1 MNNLQFSIKN
11 TKFPDLLI
19 CSALFLFSFFITLY
33 YPNVLL
39 GIIILLSFGFIVHT
53 NFIKLQNYSIT
64 EHIIASIG
72 IGLLTV
78 NLLMASL
85 VYLNKTELFKE
96 ILLLLFLLFL
106 AIFFI
111 RRKTSDFKGY
121 DFNREDTIPWVIVI
135 LFFFVSVMLRHADFR
150 FPDEYMYLNKL
161 GGISSGG
168 YISDYAQER
177 YFFYYSYSAI
187 IGFATPTFRSAE
199 IISLFF
205 MALSLIPTYLLGKE
219 LFNKEV
225 GYISALFLAFNP
237 SFMFYSIRLL
247 SDIPLIF
254 LITSFLYFFYK
265 WYAGKNKIDF
275 FISFIFLLIAAFV
288 KLHGF
293 IFLGIG
299 ALYMLLTLNFK
310 NFKKNVIFLLILI
323 GALVFFS
330 KVWENVHGNLYSRLQ
345 WLFSIVITDV
355 RTDIIW
361 VGYKMYITFLSPDLY
376 SMPFV
381 VLFFL
386 GIAATLKE
394 PFHKKLFLLMPV
406 GVYILFISLANKDFG
421 MGVRNFFEVVP
432 LVSIVAA
439 YGTVHRE
446 RPYRSVFWILLCL
459 YLAVLAVMVVF
470 APRFPHLNFIMPDI
484 PLWIRAL
491 TFGAAF
497 VVTFLIVYNQG
508 GGKWHKVT
516 YLIISLVVI
525 SSLLN
530 AIFFI
535 NIQEGYPDRS
545 KSGIIEAGE
554 WLSEN
559 TPSNARIQSNTWELP
574 FWLDINIK
582 SNPGMHYPE
591 STFLSYYVNR
601 TTYAPPS
608 NEELLLERIKNKEV
622 DYIVLF
628 TDPLLTINPDA
639 VNYTY
644 LQKYINQTPDGTEL
658 IHTDQSENR
667 RLLFE
672 IYKVI

>member
-33 YPNVLL
+33 SPNVFL

-53 NFIKLQNYSIT
+53 NFIKPQNYSIT

-78 NLLMASL
+78 NLLIASL
-85 VYLNKTELFKE
+85 VYSNKTQLFKE

-106 AIFFI
+106 VISFI

-121 DFNREDTIPWVIVI
+121 DFNREDRIPWVIVI
-135 LFFFVSVMLRHADFR
+135 LFFFVSVILRHADFR

-161 GGISSGG
+161 GGITSGG
-168 YISDYAQER
+168 YISDYAQSR
-177 YFFYYSYSAI
+177 YFFFYSYSAI
-187 IGFATPTFRSAE
+187 IGFAVPTFMSAE

-205 MALSLIPTYLLGKE
+205 MASSLMPTYLLGKE
-219 LFNKEV
+219 LFNKEI
-225 GYISALFLAFNP
+225 GYISALFLALNP
-237 SFMFYSIRLL
+237 SFIFYSIRLL

-265 WYAGKNKIDF
+265 WYTGKNKIDF
-275 FISFIFLLIAAFV
+275 FISFIFLMIAAFV
-288 KLHGF
+288 KLHGV

-299 ALYMLLTLNFK
+299 ALYILLTFNSK
-310 NFKKNVIFLLILI
+310 NFKKNTIFLLILI
-323 GALVFFS
+323 GALHLFLTIWDYGGLYFMLKWFFS
-330 KVWENVHGNLYSRLQ
+330 NVNDL
-345 WLFSIVITDV
+345 

-394 PFHKKLFLLMPV
+394 PFYKKLFLLMPV
-406 GVYILFISLANKDFG
+406 AIYILFISLASRDFG
-421 MGVRNFFEVVP
+421 MGVRNFFEVLP

-439 YGTVHRE
+439 YGTMQSE
-446 RPYRSVFWILLCL
+446 RSYRKIFWPLLIFYLTILAIMIL
-459 YLAVLAVMVVF
+459 Y
-470 APRFPHLNFIMPDI
+470 APRFPHLQFVLPDL
-484 PLWIRAL
+484 PLWIRIL
-491 TFGAAF
+491 TFSAAF
-497 VVTFLIVYNQG
+497 VVTSLIIHDWKNG
-508 GGKWHKVT
+508 ENRKVQ
-516 YLIISLVVI
+516 YLIIALVII

-530 AIFFI
+530 ANFFI
-535 NIQEGYPDRS
+535 NIQEGYPDQS

-554 WLSEN
+554 WLSEY
-559 TPSNARIQSNTWELP
+559 TPSNARIQSSTWELP
-574 FWLDINIK
+574 FWMDINTR
-582 SNPGMHYPE
+582 SYPGMRYPR

-608 NEELLLERIKNKEV
+608 NEVLLLERIKNKEI

-628 TDPLLTINPDA
+628 TDPILTISDDT
-639 VNYTY
+639 YDTYKY
-644 LQKYINQTPDGTEL
+644 LQKYENETLSGTVMVYTGYGGNQKV
-658 IHTDQSENR
+658 
-667 RLLFE
+667 LFRV
-672 IYKVI
+672 YKVI

>member
-11 TKFPDLLI
+11 TKFPDMLI

-33 YPNVLL
+33 SPNVFL
-39 GIIILLSFGFIVHT
+39 GIIIVLSFGFIVHT
-53 NFIKLQNYSIT
+53 NFIRPQTYSIT
-64 EHIIASIG
+64 EHIIASVG

-78 NLLMASL
+78 NLLVASL
-85 VYLNKTELFKE
+85 VYLNKTQLFKE

-106 AIFFI
+106 AISFI
-111 RRKTSDFKGY
+111 RRKTGEFKGY
-121 DFNREDTIPWVIVI
+121 NFNREDIIPWVIVI
-135 LFFFVSVMLRHADFR
+135 LFFFVSVVLRHADFR

-161 GGISSGG
+161 GGITSGG

-187 IGFATPTFRSAE
+187 IGFAVPTFRSAE

-219 LFNKEV
+219 LFNKEI

-237 SFMFYSIRLL
+237 SFIFYSIRLL

-275 FISFIFLLIAAFV
+275 FISFIFLVIAAFV
-288 KLHGF
+288 KLHGV

-299 ALYMLLTLNFK
+299 ALYMLLTLNTK
-310 NFKKNVIFLLILI
+310 NFKKNITFLLLLI
-323 GALVFFS
+323 GALQLFS
-330 KVWENVHGNLYSRLQ
+330 TIWNYGGLYLMLK
-345 WLFSIVITDV
+345 WLFSMVINDV
-355 RTDIIW
+355 RTNIIW
-361 VGYKMYITFLSPDLY
+361 IGYKMYITFLSPDIY

-446 RPYRSVFWILLCL
+446 RSYRSVFWILLCL
-459 YLAVLAVMVVF
+459 YLAVLAVMVVY

-497 VVTFLIVYNQG
+497 MVIFLIVYNRG
-508 GGKWHKVT
+508 EWRKVT
-516 YLIISLVVI
+516 YLIISLIVV

-535 NIQEGYPDRS
+535 NMQEGYPDRS

-554 WLSEN
+554 WLSAN

-582 SNPGMHYPE
+582 SNPGMRYPE

-601 TTYAPPS
+601 TTYAPPA

-628 TDPLLTINPDA
+628 IDPLLTINPDA

-658 IHTDQSENR
+658 IHTGQSENQ
-667 RLLFE
+667 RLLF
-672 IYKVI
+672 KVYRVV

>member
-1 MNNLQFSIKN
+1 MGNMQFSVMKA
-11 TKFPDLLI
+11 KFSDILI
-19 CSALFLFSFFITLY
+19 CSVLFLFSFFITLY
-33 YPNVLL
+33 YPNVFL

-53 NFIKLQNYSIT
+53 NFIKPQTHSIT

-78 NLLMASL
+78 SLLMASL
-85 VYLNKTELFKE
+85 LYLNKIQMFKE

-106 AIFFI
+106 TISFI

-121 DFNREDTIPWVIVI
+121 NFNREDIIPWVIVI
-135 LFFFVSVMLRHADFR
+135 LFFFVSVVLRHADFR

-161 GGISSGG
+161 GGITSGG
-168 YISDYAQER
+168 YISDYAQSR
-177 YFFYYSYSAI
+177 YFFFYSYSAI
-187 IGFATPTFRSAE
+187 IGFAAPTFRSAE

-219 LFNKEV
+219 LFGKDT

-237 SFMFYSIRLL
+237 SFIFYSIRLL

-275 FISFIFLLIAAFV
+275 FISFIFLMIAALV
-288 KLHGF
+288 KLHGV

-299 ALYMLLTLNFK
+299 ALYMLLTLNSK
-310 NFKKNVIFLLILI
+310 NFKKNIIFLFLLIGTLHLFLTI
-323 GALVFFS
+323 WDYGGLYLMLKWFFS
-330 KVWENVHGNLYSRLQ
+330 N
-345 WLFSIVITDV
+345 ITDL

-386 GIAATLKE
+386 GIAVTLKE
-394 PFHKKLFLLMPV
+394 PFYKKLFLLMPV
-406 GVYILFISLANKDFG
+406 GVYILFISLASRDFG

-432 LVSIVAA
+432 LMSIVAA

-446 RPYRSVFWILLCL
+446 QPYRSIFWILLCL
-459 YLAVLAVMVVF
+459 YLAVLAVMVVY

-497 VVTFLIVYNQG
+497 MVTFLMVYNRG
-508 GGKWHKVT
+508 EGKWHRVT
-516 YLIISLVVI
+516 YLVISLVVV

-530 AIFFI
+530 ANFFI
-535 NIQEGYPDRS
+535 NMQDGYPDRS

-559 TPSNARIQSNTWELP
+559 TPSNARIQSNTWELS
-574 FWLDINIK
+574 FWLDTNIK
-582 SNPGMHYPE
+582 SKPGMRYPE

-608 NEELLLERIKNKEV
+608 NEELLFERVKDKEV

-639 VNYTY
+639 ETYAY
-644 LQKYINQTPDGTEL
+644 LQKYINQTPNGTEL
-658 IHTDQSENR
+658 IHTGQSGNQ

-672 IYKVI
+672 VYKVV